1 MPGCKKSHTLRNW
14 QTETVLVLIDM
25 VRTRAQRQMDAA
37 PAQRAAIIPAPKHSC
52 VPIRGGAFPLITI
65 DLDASAGP
73 LSFLDYADRAR
84 TEAVSRQ
91 FLAETRAPPLWEAF
105 VTGKKPW
112 MIEEQPTI
120 FYRPRVDD
128 TLFIRAFLRKSPRL
142 SLLKRLEASGLTDA
156 SFITIGACC
165 PALTS
170 LKVGDISEAGLRAI
184 AVGCPAMERLAIV
197 SNEGQ
202 LTDDAL
208 VYAVERFPKLSVFK
222 VQPDIPE
229 DSHFILTDATVLAI
243 ATHCPLLTTFDS
255 WTANLTD
262 NSITALVRSCP
273 LLESLDLHTCC
284 LKSND
289 DDADEGITDA
299 SMMAIAEHCSALR
312 KLDLSFCQGMSD
324 AGMIA
329 VAQGC
334 PLLESLELDDCE
346 WITEE
351 AVDIIR
357 ETCPRLAR
365 LSTSY

>member
-1 MPGCKKSHTLRNW
+1 
-14 QTETVLVLIDM
+14 
-25 VRTRAQRQMDAA
+25 MDAA

-105 VTGKKPW
+105 VPGKKPW
-112 MIEEQPTI
+112 MIEEQPTF
-120 FYRPRVDD
+120 FYRPHVND

-142 SLLKRLEASGLTDA
+142 SLLKRLEALGLTDA

-170 LKVGDISEAGLRAI
+170 LKVGCISEAGLRAL
-184 AVGCPAMERLAIV
+184 AVGCPAMERLEIV
-197 SNEGQ
+197 SNEGK

-222 VQPDIPE
+222 VQPDDPE
-229 DSHFILTDATVLAI
+229 DRNFDLTDATVLAI

-289 DDADEGITDA
+289 IDEADEGITDA

-312 KLDLSFCQGMSD
+312 KLDLSFCQFMSD
-324 AGMIA
+324 AGIIA
-329 VAQGC
+329 VAKGC

-365 LSTSY
+365 LSSCFA

>member
-1 MPGCKKSHTLRNW
+1 M
-14 QTETVLVLIDM
+14 
-25 VRTRAQRQMDAA
+25 
-37 PAQRAAIIPAPKHSC
+37 
-52 VPIRGGAFPLITI
+52 
-65 DLDASAGP
+65 
-73 LSFLDYADRAR
+73 
-84 TEAVSRQ
+84 
-91 FLAETRAPPLWEAF
+91 
-105 VTGKKPW
+105 
-112 MIEEQPTI
+112 
-120 FYRPRVDD
+120 
-128 TLFIRAFLRKSPRL
+128 
-142 SLLKRLEASGLTDA
+142 LKRLEASGLTDA

-170 LKVGDISEAGLRAI
+170 LNVGDISEAGLRAL

-197 SNEGQ
+197 SNEGE

-208 VYAVERFPKLSVFK
+208 VYAVERFPKLSDFK

-229 DSHFILTDATVLAI
+229 DSHFILTDATVLAL
-243 ATHCPLLTTFDS
+243 ATHCPLLKTFES

-262 NSITALVRSCP
+262 SSITALVRSCP

-299 SMMAIAEHCSALR
+299 SMMVIAEQCPALR
-312 KLDLSFCQGMSD
+312 KLNLSFCQGMSD

-334 PLLESLELDDCE
+334 PLLESLEFDDCE

-357 ETCPRLAR
+357 EACPRLAR
-365 LSTSY
+365 LSSCYS